1 MNGYPSELVCQHIPL
16 MFVAG
21 LDAPSTNVPPPPTPA
36 KLPTPVPSTRSRER
50 MSIADLPTPSTQ
62 NDPFSVLIGR
72 LRNAL
77 GSHKGA
83 VWDSEPG
90 RRFHVVLVDKS
101 VILPPRKVQAQS
113 TGQSPQAQLPPRSP
127 LSPLT
132 PSSPLF
138 PDGLIAPIWIR
149 KHIEL
154 VPSVFVL
161 FMRLWEAPPPK
172 SPLEP
177 RTDSEEE
184 EKQRDTELAMEIAT
198 RKRST
203 NERGIKLTVV
213 LLASRRALD
222 DPALDTRLSSIR
234 RQGGLDSRAALFVL
248 SPVSSSELNEFVGTL
263 QDALHESALEYYVA
277 HSKRVRRKR
286 NRHNHG
292 STVPAPSHL
301 SAGSGSGRP
310 LGPQGW
316 AVRYEYKMATFAEF
330 RDEQEVAR
338 KHYEDCWV
346 ALVDMFGSTALLPP
360 RTKRWA
366 EAKVLADC
374 VTVKI
379 CKLYLYHNLTNRA
392 LSHFNRHL
400 HRFAELSRGWGI
412 GDETYEFWSWM
423 ARQHRIFA
431 ELLEHGLRNGLQI
444 HSLAPPPLPHSLPSH
459 PPPSPLGHS
468 SKASISPSPTP
479 TPGQSH
485 LGLSQPTPGAGVNAA
500 LSSGLNPAL
509 VLQHPG
515 FYYYIAAGCSHERLV
530 RFKAVLEAETR
541 DPSPVSATP
550 AFANEKK
557 IDHHSLIVELYTKAY
572 ETFKQQKTGQTRLTY
587 YIAYRIAETHYESG
601 KFDLAVKFFERIAR
615 TYRTERWTELLRPA
629 LTLWYDC
636 AKHLA
641 DIELSLRVLAEM
653 LVPGMASPE
662 ERMNI
667 GEDLMAILK
676 STAPSNGT
684 TPIVVDLGDH
694 EALFDIAPTFWQA
707 TSPINQHVPFQ
718 IVIKGPNDGALAQ
731 VEFSSL
737 EIKFAGVDRALTI
750 YHTNDAV
757 PTEGD
762 VQMIKVG
769 SVGSETTEGE
779 EKVARL
785 RWDKESTLVLCGSI
799 TASKVEEI
807 KVELVTFRIKEGEWT
822 VELPFRLQEK
832 NEIEQRL
839 WYSTKRAV
847 ALRGSG
853 SATVNFISPPHKV
866 ELSIQHGGKAYI
878 GEHYPIEVTVRNA
891 DSRSL
896 YVSLDVLVQPAVDDS
911 QNDITIGD
919 ETSSSLIKQV
929 SLGLIHPDDYSSKT
943 LILFTRGLPGD
954 RVLDF
959 SVRSG
964 VVSSRVASPSAS
976 PQRTAIPLS
985 PTNDKLLSPTSPKYE
1000 DKAFLPSSKDLPA
1013 ESDKETTETLHML
1026 TILAVLPFSNIAS
1039 VVYERPQAP
1048 RCSLLDPETFTPEYI
1063 EPRNVAVVNFG
1074 LTMEGDSDIIVHN
1087 IQFELKKNS
1096 PHSLIDNTLD
1106 ALQDVFPMEWTKE
1119 DGFATSLRIQTHA
1132 EDQLGDFLPSSE
1144 ANPALGSFNIHWKRV
1159 GANKDLPASISTITL
1174 PALKEPDDELIA
1186 RAHLPPFAKL
1196 HEPFSLHLTI
1206 ENCGQ
1211 TRTADLA
1218 ITLETTEAFVCAG
1231 SRALQIPALLPGT
1244 STDVYLDVVA
1254 LSVGYVRLPRV
1265 RVQDRRE
1272 ETPRDV
1278 PTIAAGWDARGEN
1291 GEGIV
1296 VSVTGEDGKNTR
1308 ASVKEGMYLLVRPS

>member
-1 MNGYPSELVCQHIPL
+1 MNGYPAELVCQHVPL

-62 NDPFSVLIGR
+62 NDPFTVLIGR

-77 GSHKGA
+77 GSRKGV

-90 RRFHVVLVDKS
+90 RRFHVVLVDKN
-101 VILPPRKVQAQS
+101 IALPPRKVQVQP
-113 TGQSPQAQLPPRSP
+113 TGQGPQALPARSP

-132 PSSPLF
+132 PTSPLF

-154 VPSVFVL
+154 VPSVFVV
-161 FMRLWEAPPPK
+161 FMRLWEAPAPK

-177 RTDSEEE
+177 RTESEEE
-184 EKQRDTELAMEIAT
+184 EKQRDTDLAMEIAA

-203 NERGIKLTVV
+203 TERGIKLTVV

-222 DPALDTRLSSIR
+222 DPALDSRLSFIR

-292 STVPAPSHL
+292 SSIPAPSHL
-301 SAGSGSGRP
+301 PAGSGSGRP

-338 KHYEDCWV
+338 KHYEDCWT

-379 CKLYLYHNLTNRA
+379 CKLFLYHNLTNRA

-444 HSLAPPPLPHSLPSH
+444 PSLAPPPLPHSLPSH
-459 PPPSPLGHS
+459 PSSSPLGHAA
-468 SKASISPSPTP
+468 KASISPSPTP
-479 TPGQSH
+479 APGLSH
-485 LGLSQPTPGAGVNAA
+485 SGLSQPTPGAGVNAA

-515 FYYYIAAGCSHERLV
+515 FYYYIAAGCSYERLA
-530 RFKAVLEAETR
+530 RFKTVLEAETR
-541 DPSPVSATP
+541 DPSPVSASP

-572 ETFKQQKTGQTRLTY
+572 ETFKHQKAGQTRLTY

-615 TYRTERWTELLRPA
+615 TYRTERWAELLRPA

-636 AKHLA
+636 AKHLS

-653 LVPGMASPE
+653 LVPGMADAE

-676 STAPSNGT
+676 STTPSSGT

-694 EALFDIAPTFWQA
+694 EPLFDIVPTFWQA
-707 TSPINQHVPFQ
+707 ASPVNEHVPFQ
-718 IVIKGPNDGALAQ
+718 IVIKGPSDGVLAQ

-737 EIKFAGVDRALTI
+737 EIKLAGVNRTMTI
-750 YHTNDAV
+750 YHAK
-757 PTEGD
+757 D
-762 VQMIKVG
+762 VVLTDGAIQMVKIG
-769 SVGSETTEGE
+769 SIGSDTVEGE
-779 EKVARL
+779 EKVAWL
-785 RWDKESTLVLCGSI
+785 RWDKDTTLILYGTVTSSKGEEV
-799 TASKVEEI
+799 KVESI
-807 KVELVTFRIKEGEWT
+807 TFRIKEGEWT
-822 VELPFRLQEK
+822 LDFPFRLEEK
-832 NEIEQRL
+832 SVLGQRF
-839 WYSTKRAV
+839 WYSTKRTV
-847 ALRGSG
+847 ALRGAG

-866 ELSIQHGGKAYI
+866 ELSIQHSGKAYI

-891 DSRSL
+891 DTRPL

-911 QNDITIGD
+911 QNDITIGH

-929 SLGLIHPDDYSSKT
+929 SLGLIQPDDHSSKT

-964 VVSSRVASPSAS
+964 VISSRAASPSAS

-985 PTNDKLLSPTSPKYE
+985 PTNDKLLSPTSPTYE
-1000 DKAFLPSSKDLPA
+1000 DKAFLPSSKNLPA

-1026 TILAVLPFSNIAS
+1026 TIPVTLPFSNSAS
-1039 VVYERPQAP
+1039 VVYERPEVP
-1048 RCSLLDPETFTPEYI
+1048 RHGLLDPETFTLGYV

-1074 LTMEGDSDIIVHN
+1074 LIMDGDSDIIVHD
-1087 IQFELKKNS
+1087 IRFELKENS

-1106 ALQDVFPMEWTKE
+1106 ALHDVFPLEWAKE
-1119 DGFATSLRIQTHA
+1119 DSFATSLRIQTHVEDNA
-1132 EDQLGDFLPSSE
+1132 EGFLPSAE
-1144 ANPALGSFNIHWKRV
+1144 AKPTLGLFSVHWKRV
-1159 GANKDLPASISTITL
+1159 GANEDLPASISTITL

-1211 TRTADLA
+1211 TRTADVGV
-1218 ITLETTEAFVCAG
+1218 TLETTESFVCAG
-1231 SRALQIPALLPGT
+1231 SRVLQIPALLPGT
-1244 STDVYLDVVA
+1244 STDIYMDVVA
-1254 LSVGYVRLPRV
+1254 LSVGYVKLPRV

-1278 PTIAAGWDARGEN
+1278 PTIVAGWDARGEN

-1296 VSVTGEDGKNTR
+1296 VSVTGEDGRSTR

>member
-1 MNGYPSELVCQHIPL
+1 MP
-16 MFVAG
+16 
-21 LDAPSTNVPPPPTPA
+21 
-36 KLPTPVPSTRSRER
+36 
-50 MSIADLPTPSTQ
+50 
-62 NDPFSVLIGR
+62 
-72 LRNAL
+72 
-77 GSHKGA
+77 
-83 VWDSEPG
+83 
-90 RRFHVVLVDKS
+90 
-101 VILPPRKVQAQS
+101 
-113 TGQSPQAQLPPRSP
+113 LPPRSP

-132 PSSPLF
+132 PTSPLF

-161 FMRLWEAPPPK
+161 FMRLWEAPAPK

-177 RTDSEEE
+177 RTESEEE
-184 EKQRDTELAMEIAT
+184 EKQRDTELAMEIAS

-203 NERGIKLTVV
+203 TERGIKLTVV

-222 DPALDTRLSSIR
+222 DPALDTRLSFIR

-248 SPVSSSELNEFVGTL
+248 SPVSSSELNEFVGSL

-292 STVPAPSHL
+292 STVPTPTPL

-338 KHYEDCWV
+338 KHYEDCWT

-374 VTVKI
+374 VTVKVGPTLSTVQFPDRGSQI

-459 PPPSPLGHS
+459 PSSSSLGHT

-479 TPGQSH
+479 TPSQSH
-485 LGLSQPTPGAGVNAA
+485 SGLSQPTPGAGVNAA

-572 ETFKQQKTGQTRLTY
+572 ETFKQQKVGQTRLTY

-629 LTLWYDC
+629 LALWYDC
-636 AKHLA
+636 ARHLA

-653 LVPGMASPE
+653 LVPGMTSDE

-667 GEDLMAILK
+667 GEDLMAVLK
-676 STAPSNGT
+676 STAPSSGT
-684 TPIVVDLGDH
+684 TPIVVDLSDH
-694 EALFDIAPTFWQA
+694 EPLFIIAPTFWQA
-707 TSPINQHVPFQ
+707 TSPVNEQIPFQ
-718 IVIKGPNDGALAQ
+718 ITIKGPDDGALAH
-731 VEFSSL
+731 VEFSSID
-737 EIKFAGVDRALTI
+737 IKFAGVDRTLTI
-750 YHTNDAV
+750 YHAKDAA
-757 PTEGD
+757 PTEGNT
-762 VQMIKVG
+762 QMINVG
-769 SVGSETTEGE
+769 SIGTETTEE
-779 EKVARL
+779 DKVAWL
-785 RWDKESTLVLCGSI
+785 RWDKDSTLVLWGNI
-799 TASKVEEI
+799 TASKGGEV
-807 KVELVTFRIKEGEWT
+807 KVESVTFRIKEGEWT
-822 VELPFRLQEK
+822 LELPFRLQEK
-832 NEIEQRL
+832 SVLEQRF
-839 WYSTKRAV
+839 WYSTKRVV

-853 SATVNFISPPHKV
+853 SATVNFTSPPHKV
-866 ELSIQHGGKAYI
+866 ELSIQHASKAYI

-891 DSRSL
+891 DSRPL

-929 SLGLIHPDDYSSKT
+929 SLGLIQPDDHSSKT

-964 VVSSRVASPSAS
+964 VISSRAASPSAS

-985 PTNDKLLSPTSPKYE
+985 PTNDKLLSPSSSTYE
-1000 DKAFLPSSKDLPA
+1000 DKAFLPNSQNLPA

-1026 TILAVLPFSNIAS
+1026 TIPVAFPFSNSAF
-1039 VVYERPQAP
+1039 VVYERPEALC
-1048 RCSLLDPETFTPEYI
+1048 RGLLDPETFTPGYV

-1074 LTMEGDSDIIVHN
+1074 LTMDGDSDIVVQD
-1087 IQFELKKNS
+1087 IQFGLEENS

-1106 ALQDVFPMEWTKE
+1106 TLRDVFPMEWTKE
-1119 DGFATSLRIQTHA
+1119 DSLATSLRIQTHI
-1132 EDQLGDFLPSSE
+1132 EDSPDDFLPSTE
-1144 ANPALGSFNIHWKRV
+1144 AKPALGSFHVHWKRV
-1159 GANKDLPASISTITL
+1159 GANEDLPASISTITL
-1174 PALKEPDDELIA
+1174 PAPKEPDDELIA

-1196 HEPFSLHLTI
+1196 HEPFSLHITI

-1211 TRTADLA
+1211 TRTADVSV
-1218 ITLETTEAFVCAG
+1218 TLETTESFVCAG
-1231 SRALQIPALLPGT
+1231 PRALQIPALLPGT

-1254 LSVGYVRLPRV
+1254 LSVGYVKLPRV

-1291 GEGIV
+1291 GEGV
-1296 VSVTGEDGKNTR
+1296 VVAVTGEDGRSTR
-1308 ASVKEGMYLLVRPS
+1308 ASVKEGIYLLVRPN

>member
-1 MNGYPSELVCQHIPL
+1 

-50 MSIADLPTPSTQ
+50 MSIADLPTPSTH
-62 NDPFSVLIGR
+62 NDPFAVLIGR

-77 GSHKGA
+77 GSRKGV

-90 RRFHVVLVDKS
+90 RRFHVVLVDKN
-101 VILPPRKVQAQS
+101 VTLPPSQS
-113 TGQSPQAQLPPRSP
+113 SARVYGPGPTNAASSSVAPEPPYSNI
-127 LSPLT
+127 T
-132 PSSPLF
+132 PSSLT
-138 PDGLIAPIWIR
+138 DLSRQYG
-149 KHIEL
+149 
-154 VPSVFVL
+154 FVNISSSYL
-161 FMRLWEAPPPK
+161 

-177 RTDSEEE
+177 RIESEEE

-203 NERGIKLTVV
+203 NDRGIKLTVV

-222 DPALDTRLSSIR
+222 DPALDTRLSYIR

-248 SPVSSSELNEFVGTL
+248 SPVSSSELNEFVGSL

-286 NRHNHG
+286 NRHNH
-292 STVPAPSHL
+292 SSIVPTPSHL

-338 KHYEDCWV
+338 KHYEDCWT

-374 VTVKI
+374 ITVKI

-444 HSLAPPPLPHSLPSH
+444 HSLAPPPLPHSLPSQ
-459 PPPSPLGHS
+459 PQSTSLGHAS
-468 SKASISPSPTP
+468 RPSISPSPTP
-479 TPGQSH
+479 TPGQPLS
-485 LGLSQPTPGAGVNAA
+485 GLSHPTPGAGVNAA

-515 FYYYIAAGCSHERLV
+515 FYYYIAAGCSRERLV
-530 RFKAVLEAETR
+530 RFKSVLEAETR

-572 ETFKQQKTGQTRLTY
+572 ETFKQQKAGQTRLTY

-629 LTLWYDC
+629 LALWYDC
-636 AKHLA
+636 ARQLA

-653 LVPGMASPE
+653 LVPGMTSDE

-676 STAPSNGT
+676 STAPSSGT
-684 TPIVVDLGDH
+684 SPIVVDLGDH
-694 EALFDIAPTFWQA
+694 EPLFNIIPTFWQA
-707 TSPINQHVPFQ
+707 TSTVNKYVPFQ
-718 IVIKGPNDGALAQ
+718 VVIKGPDDGALAQ

-737 EIKFAGVDRALTI
+737 DIKFAGEGRTLTM
-750 YHTNDAV
+750 YHAKDAV
-757 PTEGD
+757 LPQGNT
-762 VQMIKVG
+762 QMIEVG
-769 SVGSETTEGE
+769 YVGLETAEAE
-779 EKVARL
+779 EKVAWL
-785 RWDKESTLVLCGSI
+785 RWDKDSTLVLCGNI
-799 TASKVEEI
+799 TASNAEEI
-807 KVELVTFRIKEGEWT
+807 KVESVTFRVKEGEWT
-822 VELPFRLQEK
+822 LEFPFRLQDK
-832 NEIEQRL
+832 NYLEQRF
-839 WYSTKRAV
+839 WYSTKRSV

-853 SATVNFISPPHKV
+853 SATVNFVSPPHKV
-866 ELSIQHGGKAYI
+866 ELSIRHSGKTYI

-896 YVSLDVLVQPAVDDS
+896 YVSLDVLVQPTVDDS
-911 QNDITIGD
+911 QNDITIGN

-929 SLGLIHPDDYSSKT
+929 SLGLIQPDDHSSKT

-954 RVLDF
+954 RILDF

-964 VVSSRVASPSAS
+964 VVSSRAASPSTS
-976 PQRTAIPLS
+976 PHRTAIPLS
-985 PTNDKLLSPTSPKYE
+985 PTNDKLLSPTSPTYE

-1026 TILAVLPFSNIAS
+1026 TVPAILPFSNTAS
-1039 VVYERPQAP
+1039 VIFERPGEP
-1048 RCSLLDPETFTPEYI
+1048 RQGLLDPETFAPEYV

-1074 LTMEGDSDIIVHN
+1074 LSMDGDSGIIVQD
-1087 IQFELKKNS
+1087 IKFELKENLPYS
-1096 PHSLIDNTLD
+1096 IVDNTLNNLRE
-1106 ALQDVFPMEWTKE
+1106 AFPMEWTKG
-1119 DGFATSLRIQTHA
+1119 DSFATSLRIQTHVQDKLD
-1132 EDQLGDFLPSSE
+1132 ESLPSTE
-1144 ANPALGSFNIHWKRV
+1144 AKTALGSFNVYWKRA
-1159 GANKDLPASISTITL
+1159 GAKEDLPASISTITL

-1186 RAHLPPFAKL
+1186 RVQLPSFAKL

-1206 ENCGQ
+1206 ENSGQ
-1211 TRTADLA
+1211 TRTAD
-1218 ITLETTEAFVCAG
+1218 IGVSLEATESFVCAG
-1231 SRALQIPALLPGT
+1231 PRVLQIPALLPGT
-1244 STDVYLDVVA
+1244 SADVYLDVVA
-1254 LSVGYVRLPRV
+1254 LSVGYVKLPRV
-1265 RVQDRRE
+1265 RVQDRRD

-1291 GEGIV
+1291 GEGIIV
-1296 VSVTGEDGKNTR
+1296 ALTGEDGRSTR
-1308 ASVKEGMYLLVRPS
+1308 ASVKEGMYLLVRPN

>member
-1 MNGYPSELVCQHIPL
+1 MNGYPAELVCQHVPL

-50 MSIADLPTPSTQ
+50 MSIVDLPTPSTHS
-62 NDPFSVLIGR
+62 DPFAVLVGR
-72 LRNAL
+72 LRNSL
-77 GSHKGA
+77 GSRKGV

-90 RRFHVVLVDKS
+90 RRFHVVLVDKN
-101 VILPPRKVQAQS
+101 ITLPPRKVQLQPS
-113 TGQSPQAQLPPRSP
+113 GQSAQAPLPPRSP

-132 PSSPLF
+132 PTSPLF

-161 FMRLWEAPPPK
+161 FMRLWEGPAPK

-177 RTDSEEE
+177 RTESEEE
-184 EKQRDTELAMEIAT
+184 EKQRDTDLAMEIAA

-203 NERGIKLTVV
+203 TERGIKLTVV

-222 DPALDTRLSSIR
+222 DPALDSRLSFIR

-248 SPVSSSELNEFVGTL
+248 SPVSSSELNEFVGSL

-292 STVPAPSHL
+292 SIIQASHL
-301 SAGSGSGRP
+301 STGSGSGRP

-338 KHYEDCWV
+338 KHYEDCWT

-431 ELLEHGLRNGLQI
+431 ELLEHGLRSGLQI
-444 HSLAPPPLPHSLPSH
+444 HSLAPPPLPHSLPPQS
-459 PPPSPLGHS
+459 SSLGHA

-479 TPGQSH
+479 APGQSH
-485 LGLSQPTPGAGVNAA
+485 SGLSQPTPGAGVNAA

-515 FYYYIAAGCSHERLV
+515 FYYYIAAGCSRERLI
-530 RFKAVLEAETR
+530 RFKTVLEAETR

-550 AFANEKK
+550 AFANEQK

-572 ETFKQQKTGQTRLTY
+572 ETFKHQKAGQTRLTY
-587 YIAYRIAETHYESG
+587 FIAYRIAETHYEGG

-629 LTLWYDC
+629 LALWYDC
-636 AKHLA
+636 ARHLA

-653 LVPGMASPE
+653 LVPGMTSAE
-662 ERMNI
+662 ERINI

-676 STAPSNGT
+676 STAPSSGA
-684 TPIVVDLGDH
+684 TPIIVDLSDH
-694 EALFDIAPTFWQA
+694 EPLFDIAPTFWQA
-707 TSPINQHVPFQ
+707 KSPVNELVPFQ
-718 IVIKGPNDGALAQ
+718 IVIKGPSDGALAQ
-731 VEFSSL
+731 VQFSSMDV
-737 EIKFAGVDRALTI
+737 KFAGVDRTLTI
-750 YHTNDAV
+750 YHAKDPALAEESLQKINVGLVGPEA
-757 PTEGD
+757 TER
-762 VQMIKVG
+762 
-769 SVGSETTEGE
+769 E
-779 EKVARL
+779 EKTARL
-785 RWDKESTLVLCGSI
+785 RWGKDSTLVLCGSI
-799 TASKVEEI
+799 TASKGGEVR
-807 KVELVTFRIKEGEWT
+807 VELVTFRIKEGEWT
-822 VELPFRLQEK
+822 LEFPLRLEEK
-832 NEIEQRL
+832 NDLEQRV
-839 WYSTKRAV
+839 WYSAKRVV
-847 ALRGSG
+847 ALRGAG
-853 SATVNFISPPHKV
+853 SAVVDFVSPPHKV
-866 ELSIQHGGKAYI
+866 ELSINHNGMAYI
-878 GEHYPIEVTVRNA
+878 GEHYPIEVIIRNA
-891 DSRSL
+891 DSRPL

-929 SLGLIHPDDYSSKT
+929 SLGLIQPGDHSSKT
-943 LILFTRGLPGD
+943 LILFTRGQPGE

-964 VVSSRVASPSAS
+964 VVSSRAPSPSAS
-976 PQRTAIPLS
+976 PQRTVIPLS
-985 PTNDKLLSPTSPKYE
+985 PTNDKLLSPSSPTYE
-1000 DKAFLPSSKDLPA
+1000 DKAFLPSSTHLPA
-1013 ESDKETTETLHML
+1013 ESDKETAETLHML
-1026 TILAVLPFSNIAS
+1026 TVPAVVPFSHSAS
-1039 VVYERPQAP
+1039 VVYEKAQVSQRD
-1048 RCSLLDPETFTPEYI
+1048 LLDPETFMPGYV
-1063 EPRNVAVVNFG
+1063 EPRNIAVVNFG
-1074 LTMEGDSDIIVHN
+1074 LTMDGISDVIIQD
-1087 IQFELKKNS
+1087 IRFELKENS
-1096 PHSLIDNTLD
+1096 PHLLLDNTLD
-1106 ALQDVFPMEWTKE
+1106 ALSDAFPMEWTKE
-1119 DGFATSLRIQTHA
+1119 DSFATSLRIQTHV
-1132 EDQLGDFLPSSE
+1132 EDNLDDTLPSTE
-1144 ANPALGSFNIHWKRV
+1144 AKPSLGSFNVRWKRV
-1159 GANKDLPASISTITL
+1159 GANEDLPSSISIVTL

-1206 ENCGQ
+1206 ENRGQ
-1211 TRTADLA
+1211 TRTADVG
-1218 ITLETTEAFVCAG
+1218 ITLEHTESFVCAG
-1231 SRALQIPALLPGT
+1231 PRVIQIPALLPGT

-1254 LSVGYVRLPRV
+1254 LSVGHVKLPRV

-1272 ETPRDV
+1272 ETARDV
-1278 PTIAAGWDARGEN
+1278 PAISAGWDVRGEN
-1291 GEGIV
+1291 GECMV
-1296 VSVTGEDGKNTR
+1296 VAVVGEDGRSTR
-1308 ASVKEGMYLLVRPS
+1308 ASAKEGMYLLVMPN